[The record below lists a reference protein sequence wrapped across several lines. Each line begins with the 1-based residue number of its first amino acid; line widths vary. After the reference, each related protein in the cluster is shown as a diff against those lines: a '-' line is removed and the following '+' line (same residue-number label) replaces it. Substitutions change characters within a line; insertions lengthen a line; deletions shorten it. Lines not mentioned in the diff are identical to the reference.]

1 MWLPDTN
8 VWIALLNPPPTLVK
22 ARFQALDPA
31 QIFLC
36 DVVKM
41 ELYYGAYRSGR
52 RAQNLL
58 LLEGLFAS
66 FTSLPFDG
74 AAARACGE
82 LRAALADQGKPI
94 GPYDSQIAAIA
105 LTHQLMLVT
114 HNTAEFGRVA
124 GLTVEDWE
132 V

>member
-66 FTSLPFDG
+66 LTSLPFDG
-74 AAARACGE
+74 AAARVCGE
-82 LRAALADQGKPI
+82 LRAAWPI
-94 GPYDSQIAAIA
+94 RANRSAR
-105 LTHQLMLVT
+105 T
-114 HNTAEFGRVA
+114 
-124 GLTVEDWE
+124 TVKSPPSP
-132 V
+132 